1 MVDRLADFNSSLCRW
16 VSAGDFVASTYGR
29 QALPMIWDFAEI
41 NPFGNGSGNIRDSLN
56 RSSEAIENC
65 IFNTNTTSSVI
76 RTSATDL
83 PFESASMDAVI
94 TDPPY
99 YDNVPFTVM

>member
-1 MVDRLADFNSSLCRW
+1 MSSFSLLDL
-16 VSAGDFVASTYGR
+16 SFQNFALSHDGR

-65 IFNTNTTSSVI
+65 IFNTNNTSSVI
-76 RTSATDL
+76 RTSATGL

-99 YDNVPFTVM
+99 YDNIGYAVM